1 MTTPLSP
8 RTPGHVATRLLGLCD
23 FQAAM
28 DLQTRAA
35 EALKAGGD
43 GHAVFLLE
51 HPPVITLGA
60 NRKLN
65 QVLAAPPGVP
75 VIQTDRGGGATAH
88 EPGQLVVYPVV
99 HLRRL
104 GLGVKAFV
112 TRILEAG
119 AALLAELGIPAEPRL
134 DPLGLWVADRKIASM
149 GIHVSRFV
157 TTHGLAINLVNDLA
171 LFAAMVPCGLPG
183 VRMTSAALELGH
195 PVDLDAAARRMAELV
210 PTALAV
216 TGNS

>member
-1 MTTPLSP
+1 MTLCVSP
-8 RTPGHVATRLLGLCD
+8 GDPHRIEARVLGLCD
-23 FQAAM
+23 FREAM
-28 DLQTRAA
+28 DRQAGVA
-35 EALKAGGD
+35 SALTSGG
-43 GHAVFLLE
+43 GANTVFVLE

-104 GLGVKAFV
+104 GLGVKTFV
-112 TRILEAG
+112 FRILRAG
-119 AALLAELGIPAEPRL
+119 AVLLAELGVSAEPRL
-134 DPLGLWVADRKIASM
+134 DPLGLWVSDRKIASM

-157 TTHGLAINLVNDLA
+157 TTHGLAINLNNSLD
-171 LFAAMVPCGLPG
+171 LFAAMIPCGLPG
-183 VRMTSAALELGH
+183 VRMTSTTLELGR

-210 PTALAV
+210 PAVLAS
-216 TGNS
+216 TEDS